1 LNATSGKNS
10 KVNLVDEA
18 IEFASNINPEN
29 LPIWSYN
36 ANGILN
42 DVQWQGEANALDTF
56 HDDPTFRNVVSQQ
69 DSILRSVLTPSFSKL
84 STSFLGMISIPTNAA
99 ANEEKKKSKRVI
111 DFSTPMKPTEDDI
124 LFGRGG
130 DINKHPG
137 NIRFRAKA
145 LELRSWYEA
154 CNSKDEKYKVSE
166 LLVDCMKAENRRFL
180 EKGPDGLWYKVLG
193 NGIRKKASQALRE
206 KPRRHRV
213 STKCNT

>member
-1 LNATSGKNS
+1 
-10 KVNLVDEA
+10 
-18 IEFASNINPEN
+18 
-29 LPIWSYN
+29 
-36 ANGILN
+36 
-42 DVQWQGEANALDTF
+42 
-56 HDDPTFRNVVSQQ
+56 
-69 DSILRSVLTPSFSKL
+69 
-84 STSFLGMISIPTNAA
+84 MISIPTNAA

-111 DFSTPMKPTEDDI
+111 DFSTPTEPTDDDI

-145 LELRSWYEA
+145 LELQSSYEA

-166 LLVDCMKAENRRFL
+166 LLVEDCMKAENRRFL